1 MGRHSQAFTLIELL
15 VVVAIIGILAA
26 VGVVAYNGYTGAAK
40 KNTTKANNKLIVKY
54 LQSEAM
60 KCNLGEDKILDNKFS
75 CSSFSLSG
83 NQGLNLYVVAAK
95 KNLDK
100 IIKNAFNTSP
110 NFQKAYP
117 NSAIGWGTMYKC
129 YPEGHTNYYTQA
141 QGLHSI
147 AISGS
152 KKIYVH
158 SCIESNGTPETTIF
172 NLD

>member
-1 MGRHSQAFTLIELL
+1 MTKHRGFTLIELL

-26 VGVVAYNGYTGAAK
+26 VRVVAYNGYTGAAK

>member
-1 MGRHSQAFTLIELL
+1 MKQKAFTLIELL

-100 IIKNAFNTSP
+100 IIKNAFNTST

>member
-1 MGRHSQAFTLIELL
+1 MKQKGFTLIELL

-117 NSAIGWGTMYKC
+117 DSAIGWGTMYKC

>member
-1 MGRHSQAFTLIELL
+1 MRNKAFTLIELL

-147 AISGS
+147 AVDGS

>member
-1 MGRHSQAFTLIELL
+1 MTKHRGFTLIELL

>member
-1 MGRHSQAFTLIELL
+1 MQRAMIVDALLSSPKLLIADNITMPLDVTVAAQIIKLMEVLRDKFNT
-15 VVVAIIGILAA
+15 AIIFSSSSLP
-26 VGVVAYNGYTGAAK
+26 VVREITDN
-40 KNTTKANNKLIVKY
+40 LI
-54 LQSEAM
+54 
-60 KCNLGEDKILDNKFS
+60 
-75 CSSFSLSG
+75 
-83 NQGLNLYVVAAK
+83 
-95 KNLDK
+95 